1 MTKYLFLVLFLF
13 TAFVASDASAQKKKP
28 AQQVTTG
35 LAKIDTLTI
44 GGLRP
49 GDLVA
54 AFQRVTF
61 DLDTVF
67 WQGPSG
73 ANMMKGTFKQF
84 GENGECRI
92 TTREGEIQQVAFNMV
107 FADSNKARQTYDEL
121 ESVITGRFGEPKD
134 AYHNV
139 HMMTRWVG
147 DKRILSLKGM
157 DGANTLSLTL
167 TLVPKTASKAAESPK
182 TRTR

>member
-1 MTKYLFLVLFLF
+1 MTKYFLLVLFLV
-13 TAFVASDASAQKKKP
+13 TTVLANDASAQKKKP
-28 AQQVTTG
+28 VAQSPSF
-35 LAKIDTLTI
+35 AKIDTLTI

-67 WQGPSG
+67 WQGPAG
-73 ANMMKGTFKQF
+73 ANMLKGTFKQF

-92 TTREGEIQQVAFNMV
+92 STRDGEIQQVAFNMV
-107 FADSNKARQTYDEL
+107 FADSSRASQMFDEL
-121 ESVITGRFGEPKD
+121 AEAVSERFGDPSD
-134 AYHNV
+134 AYRNV
-139 HMMTRWVG
+139 HRMTRWVG
-147 DKRILSLKGM
+147 EKRILSLKGM
-157 DGANTLSLTL
+157 DGASTLSLTL
-167 TLVPKTASKAAESPK
+167 TLVPKAAAKPAESPK

>member
-1 MTKYLFLVLFLF
+1 MTKYLLLVLFLF
-13 TAFVASDASAQKKKP
+13 TSFETSDASAQKKKP
-28 AQQVTTG
+28 AAPQAPAF
-35 LAKIDTLTI
+35 AKIDTLTI

-54 AFQRVTF
+54 AFQRVSF

-73 ANMMKGTFKQF
+73 ANMLKGTFTQF
-84 GENGECRI
+84 GEKGECRI
-92 TTREGEIQQVAFNMV
+92 STRDGEIQQVAFNMV
-107 FADSNKARQTYDEL
+107 FADSNKARQTFDEL
-121 ESVITGRFGEPKD
+121 ESAITGRFGDPKD

-147 DKRILSLKGM
+147 EKRILSLKGM
-157 DGANTLSLTL
+157 DGASTLSLAL
-167 TLVPKTASKAAESPK
+167 TLVPKK
-182 TRTR
+182 